1 MQIFIDVLATSY
13 LNNLLGLAD
22 QWVVSGPRS
31 SDFTNDQ
38 QRPYSMQA
46 GVSLPYGHWLA
57 NYNYSYSDYLSTID
71 SQGFDWQSSG
81 DSQTH
86 RFNLS
91 QVLFRNS
98 EMKTGL
104 VLGLTHRINRN
115 CLNDARLES
124 SSRKLTSL
132 SLGTTYSQKLWA
144 VLPPSVRPTAVVYC
158 GWAWVEDDSGRKS
171 DDAPRAESNKVS
183 LSSSYYLLPLS

>member
-1 MQIFIDVLATSY
+1 MCWPLATSITCWGWRISG
-13 LNNLLGLAD
+13 LSLAHAAAILPTTNNARTACRRA
-22 QWVVSGPRS
+22 SA
-31 SDFTNDQ
+31 FHTA
-38 QRPYSMQA
+38 Y
-46 GVSLPYGHWLA
+46 WLA

-158 GWAWVEDDSGRKS
+158 GWAWVEDDSGRRS

-183 LSSSYYLLPLS
+183 LSSSYYLPLS